1 MLACSQ
7 RGALEERRTKSTH
20 EMFPAPHSQSSA
32 WHANINFIF
41 TDTFFNSREDFV
53 KKQGLLVVYPNL
65 GIWHNVLRYGKMLI
79 KVSR

>member
-41 TDTFFNSREDFV
+41 TDTFFNSRE
-53 KKQGLLVVYPNL
+53 GLRQKARTARSLPKSRNL
-65 GIWHNVLRYGKMLI
+65 T
-79 KVSR
+79 

>member
-41 TDTFFNSREDFV
+41 TDTFFNSRE
-53 KKQGLLVVYPNL
+53 GLLVVYPNL
-65 GIWHNVLRYGKMLI
+65 GIEKKN
-79 KVSR
+79 

>member
-20 EMFPAPHSQSSA
+20 EMFPHSQSSA

-41 TDTFFNSREDFV
+41 TDTFLNSRE
-53 KKQGLLVVYPNL
+53 GLRQKARTTRSLP
-65 GIWHNVLRYGKMLI
+65 K
-79 KVSR
+79 SRN